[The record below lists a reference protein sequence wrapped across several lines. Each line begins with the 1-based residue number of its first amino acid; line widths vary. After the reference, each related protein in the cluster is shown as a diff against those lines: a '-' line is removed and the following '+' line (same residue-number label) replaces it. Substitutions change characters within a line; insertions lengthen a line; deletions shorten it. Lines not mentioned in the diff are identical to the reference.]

1 MKIGIL
7 GGTGLIGK
15 EFILYA
21 VRRGHSFRVFSR
33 RDKLPKEFTDI
44 SGIELV
50 TCSIP
55 NSSDLEGLDVV
66 LNLVGE
72 PIAGI
77 RWTDERK
84 KMIETSRVDFTRG
97 LVARVS
103 DTKNPPKLFLQ
114 ASAVGYYGM
123 TEESHIPFTES
134 SPPAEDFLAKLCVDW
149 EKQVDPIQEK
159 KIRTV
164 VLRTGIVLSPKGGA
178 LEKMLPP
185 FRLGLGG
192 AIASGKQGMS
202 WIHIVDFLSALLYF
216 METPSTSGAY
226 NLTAPNPVTNE
237 EFSKVLAATLGRP
250 NLFRV
255 PSLAVQALFG
265 EGSVVVTKGQFVV
278 PEKLIQEGFV
288 FQFPKLEYAL
298 NNLLKGN

>member
-33 RDKLPKEFTDI
+33 RDKLPKEFVGI

-55 NSSDLEGLDVV
+55 NTSELEGLDVV

-72 PIAGI
+72 PIAGV

-84 KMIETSRVDFTRG
+84 KIIETSRVDFTRG

-114 ASAVGYYGM
+114 ASAIGYYGM
-123 TEESHIPFTES
+123 TDENHSPFTES
-134 SPPAEDFLAKLCVDW
+134 SPPAGDFLAKLCVDW

-164 VLRTGIVLSPKGGA
+164 ILRTGIVLSPKGGA

-216 METPSTSGAY
+216 METPSTSGVY
-226 NLTAPNPVTNE
+226 NLTAPNPVSNE
-237 EFSKVLAATLGRP
+237 EFSKVLASTLGRP

-255 PSLAVQALFG
+255 PSLAIQAMFG
-265 EGSVVVTKGQFVV
+265 EGSVVVTKGQFVI
-278 PEKLIQEGFV
+278 PEKLLKEGFV
-288 FQFPKLEYAL
+288 FQFPKLDSAL
-298 NNLLKGN
+298 KNLLKGN